1 MSMTTHASS
10 RTLEQRLAALDRANR
25 VRMARAA
32 FKCDMRT
39 RRATVLDALADP
51 PPEWARGMT
60 ILDLLLAIPAVGR
73 TKAARILRTLGMS
86 QFKTVGKLSDRQ
98 RCELLRILEAR
109 R

>member
-10 RTLEQRLAALDRANR
+10 RTLEQRLAALDQANQ

-32 FKCDMRT
+32 FKRDMRT

-60 ILDLLLAIPAVGR
+60 VLDLLLAIPTIGR
-73 TKAARILRTLGMS
+73 TRAAGILRTLDMS
-86 QFKTVGKLSDRQ
+86 QFKTVGKLTARQ

-109 R
+109 